1 MFCATLVIGV
11 IDKVRMQE
19 SGLSL
24 YMSMFSCIV
33 AIIRNASSCLIADS
47 TLNKDLS
54 KLMFVDIHNLVQEK
68 QHLVITG

>member
-1 MFCATLVIGV
+1 MFCVTLLIDV
-11 IDKVRMQE
+11 IDKVHVRE

-24 YMSMFSCIV
+24 YTSMFSCIV
-33 AIIRNASSCLIADS
+33 AIIRNASYCLIADR

-54 KLMFVDIHNLVQEK
+54 KLMFVDIHNLMQAK